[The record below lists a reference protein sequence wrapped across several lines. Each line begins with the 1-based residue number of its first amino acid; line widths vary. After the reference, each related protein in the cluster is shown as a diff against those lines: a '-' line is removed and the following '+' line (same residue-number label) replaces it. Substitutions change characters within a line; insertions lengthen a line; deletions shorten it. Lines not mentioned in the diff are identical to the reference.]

1 MKKSKLILT
10 ILILIPLISTFLYS
24 QEVEKSIET
33 QDSLELKPYYGINF
47 GYNYNFHSTDFR
59 SLPGVPS
66 CCPQYKSGSGSGY
79 YIGAIFDYP
88 INYIMQVTA
97 KLNYTQINGK
107 FTVYEQTPVLIDG
120 KEETGEF
127 EHYVDSKFSLIG
139 LEPLFTYKPL
149 TDLGIH
155 AGFRFGFLTTANYYQ
170 IEKISKPADRGTFI
184 DGRTYRNQSSG
195 SILDSANSL
204 LTALKIGVSYKL
216 PFNKQKSLFI
226 VPELF
231 YTYNFTD
238 LIKDRKW
245 QVHQFSL
252 GLSIKYR
259 IPPPPPPP
267 PAPPIAPP
275 DPEIQPV
282 IKSPLFVADVDAI
295 EIDTNKKENKDFTL
309 KIEDFV
315 SYNMRPLLNYIFFDE
330 NSSEIPNRYVLFT
343 KEITSK
349 FDLAQLSNL
358 NALETYYFVL
368 NIVGKRL
375 KDNESSTINL
385 VGTNQDYG
393 AEKGNIQLSQ
403 ERAKAVANYF
413 VNVWGISPD
422 RIKISARNLPDQ
434 HSRIDDPQGMQ
445 ENRRVEITSNDPS
458 ITEPV
463 FTIDTMRVIN
473 TAEIKFIPKI
483 LTEVGVHSWDVAVK
497 QKDKIVL
504 NHKGEGDPPKS
515 ISWEINQKTVPKS
528 DEDLA
533 YFMTA
538 MDSVGQITSSKIKRI
553 PISKKSIE
561 MKRRTGQSD
570 KEYEYYSLIL
580 FDYGKSDLGREH
592 KKVVDFV
599 KNRINDRSKIF
610 IYGFTDAMGDEEV
623 NKKISDKR
631 AISVLKRLNINS
643 NVVYEGKGESELLY
657 DNSLPEG
664 RFYCRTVTINIET
677 PVKNE

>member
-1 MKKSKLILT
+1 
-10 ILILIPLISTFLYS
+10 
-24 QEVEKSIET
+24 
-33 QDSLELKPYYGINF
+33 
-47 GYNYNFHSTDFR
+47 
-59 SLPGVPS
+59 
-66 CCPQYKSGSGSGY
+66 
-79 YIGAIFDYP
+79 
-88 INYIMQVTA
+88 
-97 KLNYTQINGK
+97 
-107 FTVYEQTPVLIDG
+107 
-120 KEETGEF
+120 
-127 EHYVDSKFSLIG
+127 
-139 LEPLFTYKPL
+139 
-149 TDLGIH
+149 
-155 AGFRFGFLTTANYYQ
+155 
-170 IEKISKPADRGTFI
+170 
-184 DGRTYRNQSSG
+184 
-195 SILDSANSL
+195 
-204 LTALKIGVSYKL
+204 
-216 PFNKQKSLFI
+216 
-226 VPELF
+226 
-231 YTYNFTD
+231 
-238 LIKDRKW
+238 
-245 QVHQFSL
+245 
-252 GLSIKYR
+252 
-259 IPPPPPPP
+259 
-267 PAPPIAPP
+267 
-275 DPEIQPV
+275 
-282 IKSPLFVADVDAI
+282 
-295 EIDTNKKENKDFTL
+295 
-309 KIEDFV
+309 
-315 SYNMRPLLNYIFFDE
+315 
-330 NSSEIPNRYVLFT
+330 VLFT

-538 MDSVGQITSSKIKRI
+538 MESVGQITSSKIKRI